1 MIKAFLKQNISSI
14 ALVFSSLVMFA
25 IVFGLFQLGW
35 EIYWITAGLI
45 LLLLFLYLIYQSIHF
60 QREKNL
66 EDQVNELVETLND
79 ERNNNR
85 LMRQDIEEY
94 FLLWVHQIKT
104 PITASYLLLA
114 EEDFENKS
122 LLQQEV
128 LKIENYSNMALNYLK
143 ILNPTNDMDFQYVT
157 IDEVMNPLLKKYRV
171 QFIYS
176 NITLHYEKDKHT
188 ILTEPNLTS
197 LMIEQILSN
206 ALKYTKEG
214 DIWIDFD
221 QNTKQLSI
229 KDNGIGIREE
239 DLPKIF
245 NKGYAGMNGQLETKS
260 SGIGLYLVQLISK
273 RLEQPV
279 YVESELGVGSTFT
292 IQLFDA

>member
-35 EIYWITAGLI
+35 KIYWITAGLI

-128 LKIENYSNMALNYLK
+128 LKIENYSNMRS
-143 ILNPTNDMDFQYVT
+143 
-157 IDEVMNPLLKKYRV
+157 E
-171 QFIYS
+171 
-176 NITLHYEKDKHT
+176 EHT
-188 ILTEPNLTS
+188 
-197 LMIEQILSN
+197 
-206 ALKYTKEG
+206 
-214 DIWIDFD
+214 
-221 QNTKQLSI
+221 
-229 KDNGIGIREE
+229 
-239 DLPKIF
+239 
-245 NKGYAGMNGQLETKS
+245 
-260 SGIGLYLVQLISK
+260 
-273 RLEQPV
+273 
-279 YVESELGVGSTFT
+279 SELQSRGHLVCRLLLEKKKKKSNVKY
-292 IQLFDA
+292 LNDVKL

>member
-35 EIYWITAGLI
+35 EIYWIAAGLI
-45 LLLLFLYLIYQSIHF
+45 LLLLVLYLIYQSIYF
-60 QREKNL
+60 RREKNL

-143 ILNPTNDMDFQYVT
+143 IQNPSTDMNFSRIS
-157 IDEVMNPLLKKYRV
+157 IDELIRPLLKKYRI
-171 QFIYS
+171 QFIQS
-176 NITLHYEKDKHT
+176 KITLYYSKEATT

-197 LMIEQILSN
+197 LMIEQILNN
-206 ALKYTKEG
+206 ALKYTT
-214 DIWIDFD
+214 DTIWIEFD
-221 QNTKQLSI
+221 QCLNQLSI
-229 KDNGIGIREE
+229 KDNGKGIKVE
-239 DLPKIF
+239 DQQKIF
-245 NKGYAGMNGQLETKS
+245 DKGYAGMNGQLSTKS
-260 SGIGLYLVQLISK
+260 SGIGLYLVKLISK
-273 RLEQPV
+273 RLEQTTTV
-279 YVESELGVGSTFT
+279 HSIENQGSKF
-292 IQLFDA
+292 IMQLSKD